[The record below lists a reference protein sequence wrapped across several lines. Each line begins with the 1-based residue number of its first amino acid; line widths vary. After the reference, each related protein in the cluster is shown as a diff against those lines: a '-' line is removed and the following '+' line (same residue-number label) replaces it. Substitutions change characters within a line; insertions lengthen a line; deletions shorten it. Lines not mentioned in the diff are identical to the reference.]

1 MRLRILSLL
10 FLMCSIAQGSCSSVC
25 CSVLLSFALKSRYF
39 LRVMNSSSLKAA
51 AAEQRQGGEHLL
63 QRTFGELTMPF
74 SKGKLV
80 KPLQLRSTCRVC
92 NDEATGYLYYRGVCC
107 FSCRVFFRRAVV
119 KESVDACP
127 ASKNC
132 LVTLATRAN
141 CQYCRLQ
148 KCYAIGMDPKTV
160 KPRSESKVSTQS
172 IYNG

>member
-1 MRLRILSLL
+1 MLISLL
-10 FLMCSIAQGSCSSVC
+10 FSTPLFCSQV
-25 CSVLLSFALKSRYF
+25 SVLFESDELKQ
-39 LRVMNSSSLKAA
+39 LKAA
-51 AAEQRQGGEHLL
+51 AAEQCQGGEHLL